1 MDIDK
6 LNNWRTIQENIAV
19 NKEKYGEDLETA
31 FQRIAQVYNERLH
44 RMKLKELKKLRN
56 TTFLFKNEIEFDKKR
71 FDPMVDG

>member
-31 FQRIAQVYNERLH
+31 FQRIAQVYHERLH